1 MCKTKIICTIGPASE
16 KPATIEGMIK
26 SGMDIARLNFS
37 HGTHEQHEKRMV
49 IIRKASNKLNKSIGI
64 MQDLQGPKIRIGK
77 FKPGIKSIVLQPGE
91 KFILTTENYPGGDRN
106 RVNLDYKRLH
116 RYLAKND
123 RIFLD
128 DGKIELLVKKV
139 VNRNI
144 ESEVIV
150 GGELSERK
158 GVSLPDKTIPLPV
171 ITRQDI
177 NDLDFGMKLGVNYI
191 AVSFTRKKENILKIR
206 SMLGNNNEISLI
218 AKIEDVEGLNN
229 IDGIIDVSDGIMVAR
244 GDLGVCLPRAKV
256 PVIQKEIIRKCR
268 KSGKPVIVATQ
279 MLDSM
284 TINPHPTRAEV
295 SDVANGVLDGAD
307 CLMLSG
313 ETSVGKYPV
322 ETVQEM
328 SRIINAIE
336 KSADYRKILT
346 SEEFYPQEHGLIQGL
361 GLAIDKLS
369 QVGNAEAI
377 ICLTKTGGTAKI
389 ISRYRPQ
396 LPIIAV
402 TVNKTIAMRLLIYW
416 GIKVLIGKKVKDV
429 EQNYKTFIR
438 QVRREYLVNKG
449 DIVIITSGIKEKPF
463 QANISVVEV

>member
-16 KPATIEGMIK
+16 KPAIIEKMIE

-37 HGTHEQHEKRMV
+37 HGTHEQHGERII
-49 IIRKASNKLNKSIGI
+49 IIRKASDKFSKNIGI

-77 FKPGIKSIVLQPGE
+77 FKPGIKNIVLQPGE
-91 KFILTTENYPGGDRN
+91 KFILTTENCSGDRN
-106 RVNLDYKRLH
+106 RVNVDYKKLH
-116 RYLAKND
+116 GYLAKDD

-139 VNRNI
+139 NNRNI
-144 ESEVIV
+144 ESEVII

-158 GVSLPDKTIPLPV
+158 GVSIPDKPLPQPV
-171 ITRQDI
+171 ITQQDI
-177 NDLDFGMKLGVNYI
+177 NDLYFGMKLGVNYV
-191 AVSFTRKKENILKIR
+191 AVSFTRKRENILKIR
-206 SMLGNNNEISLI
+206 NLLRNNNEISLI

-361 GLAIDKLS
+361 GIAIDKLS
-369 QVGNAEAI
+369 QVGNVEAI